1 MSDQTSTLAT
11 RERVIQPRSGLSPVN
26 VRELWIFRELFVFLT
41 VREIL
46 IRYKQSVMGILWA
59 VIRPVM
65 LMIVFTLIFGKMAK
79 LSSDGVPYPI
89 LTMAGLLPWQFFQQA
104 LTRSSDSMV
113 RNPQF
118 ISKIYFPRL
127 IIPFSTILAGIV
139 EFLISFTI
147 FIGLMVYFKIVPTV
161 AVFWTPAFFLLAL
174 TLATGIG
181 LWASALNVKYRDVR
195 QLVPFAVQFGMY
207 ISPVGFST
215 TNVPEKY
222 QFLYSLNPL
231 VGVIDGF
238 RWSLLGAKV
247 PLNMS
252 GLALSCV
259 ITVIILVSGLYY
271 FKSMERKFADII

>member
-1 MSDQTSTLAT
+1 MSNQTSTLAT
-11 RERVIQPRSGLSPVN
+11 RERVIRPRRGISSIN
-26 VRELWIFRELFVFLT
+26 FRELWLFRELFVFLT
-41 VREIL
+41 IREIL
-46 IRYKQSVMGILWA
+46 VRYKQTVIGILWA

-65 LMIVFTLIFGKMAK
+65 LMVVFTLIFGKMAK
-79 LSSDGVPYPI
+79 LSSDGVPYPL

-104 LTRSSDSMV
+104 LTRSSDSLV
-113 RNPQF
+113 SNPQF

-127 IIPFSTILAGIV
+127 IIPFSSILAGIV
-139 EFLISFTI
+139 EFTISFTI
-147 FIGLMVYFKIVPTV
+147 FVGLMVYFKTVPTT
-161 AVFWTPAFFLLAL
+161 AVFWTPAFFLLAV
-174 TLATGIG
+174 TLASGVG
-181 LWASALNVKYRDVR
+181 LWFSALNVKYRDIR

-222 QFLYSLNPL
+222 QFLYSLNPM

-247 PLNMS
+247 PLNMP

-259 ITVIILVSGLYY
+259 ITLLILVSGLYY
-271 FKSMERKFADII
+271 FKSMERTFADII